1 MKQRDPFR
9 SLQVA
14 ATVRWRGTL
23 LWARGREDLEGGQV
37 RLGEHPGSAYPR
49 VFSHSNARA
58 PVQFKTRLGAT
69 VGPQRAEH
77 FSDFVQHLDQ
87 KRRPEGGRR
96 TRKEQDHQAN
106 KARETTERPVFKRK
120 MSQRRGNVRD
130 TNHLL
135 S

>member
-23 LWARGREDLEGGQV
+23 SSALWARGREDLEGGQV
-37 RLGEHPGSAYPR
+37 RLGEHPGSAYPH

-69 VGPQRAEH
+69 VGPRRAEH

-87 KRRPEGGRR
+87 KRRAGGR
-96 TRKEQDHQAN
+96 EDA
-106 KARETTERPVFKRK
+106 KRAGPPGK
-120 MSQRRGNVRD
+120 
-130 TNHLL
+130 
-135 S
+135 